1 MKKIIVAI
9 LLVTM
14 ALFALASC
22 GGEELPNYTVT
33 FDTDGGTTVAAQTV
47 EEGQVAIKPA
57 DPTKEGFTFAG
68 WFVGETAY
76 DFSSAVTANLTVKA
90 KWTQNTYT
98 VIFDTDGAAAI
109 DAETVAYGATATKPA
124 DPIKEGFTFMGW
136 FVGDAAYDFTAP
148 VKANVEI
155 KAKWAEITYTVTFD
169 TDGAEAIEAQT
180 VAFGGTATKPQDPT
194 KEGFTFAGWTVNG
207 EAYDFATVLTA
218 DVTIKA
224 TWAEITYTVTFD
236 TDNGAEATTETV
248 KFGGTA
254 TKPADPTKEGYTFV
268 GWTVNGEAY
277 DFATVLT
284 ADVTIKATWA
294 EIAYTV
300 TFDTDGAAAIE
311 AQTVAFGGT
320 ATKPADPTKEGFTF
334 AGWTVNGEAYDFAT
348 VLTADVT
355 IKATWA
361 EITYTVTFD
370 TDNGAEATTETVKF
384 GGTATKPADPTKDG
398 FTFAGWTVNGEAY
411 DFATVLTAD
420 VTIKATWAEITYTV
434 TFDTDNGAEATTET
448 VKFGGTATKP
458 ADPTKDGFYFMGWTV
473 NGEAYDF
480 ATVLTGDITVKAE
493 WLAKPDLTAIAGKW
507 TGTETDGLYTNNE
520 YTFII
525 NADATIT
532 ASYENSYT
540 TVNMAVNT
548 VAFDGT
554 TLTINYN
561 NGDQIVFKLKDGK
574 LAAEKAVAGYAL
586 TIEKT
591 YTVTYDKDG
600 SLKTYEVKHGE
611 LVTAYNP
618 TKTGYDLEGW
628 YLDGVKFDT
637 TTTPIT
643 SDLTLIAQ
651 WKVKMIKVTFLNQD
665 GSVAKEIEVEYNTPF
680 TDIEAPATITTTE
693 GYKFNGKWYGSATT
707 TSPVSKTAKISS
719 EKTYYPGIIAPMG
732 DIAGT
737 WKGTDTKDNTEY
749 TFVINAETQTVAVT
763 TVAGETVTELNV
775 TTIYYKDAT
784 KLVVKYLMEGAT
796 SETTL
801 NLTKQDDGTFKISST
816 LSIAKEGVK
825 TFTVT
830 FDSAEGTAVDAQT
843 VADGAIATEPTAP
856 TKDGFTFDGWYNGED
871 KYDFTTPVTADITLT
886 AKWVVKAVE
895 YTVTFD
901 SNGGSAVDAQTVAEG
916 GFATEPTSTKK
927 YYVIEGWYIGD
938 VKYDFSTPVTAD
950 ITLKAKW
957 VGEPKT
963 FTFCNQ
969 DGSVIKTVTVPYGET
984 VPASEIPTTAGV
996 NEGFVFT
1003 GIWVKGTKW
1012 LVTSAKFNFETE
1024 QIKNDTTK
1032 VFPAVVATSIKELA
1046 GTWTGTYVGY
1056 SSTDDY
1062 VINIAVD
1069 ENYKVTI
1076 TGTYTSSKT
1085 GTSEIILQSVQFD
1098 GSKMT
1103 IKYFRGE
1110 AATSASTLTV
1120 TLQED
1125 GTLKA
1130 TSGPT
1135 LTKG

>member
-109 DAETVAYGATATKPA
+109 DAQTVAYGATATKPA

-169 TDGAEAIEAQT
+169 TDGAE
-180 VAFGGTATKPQDPT
+180 P
-194 KEGFTFAGWTVNG
+194 
-207 EAYDFATVLTA
+207 
-218 DVTIKA
+218 
-224 TWAEITYTVTFD
+224 
-236 TDNGAEATTETV
+236 
-248 KFGGTA
+248 
-254 TKPADPTKEGYTFV
+254 
-268 GWTVNGEAY
+268 
-277 DFATVLT
+277 
-284 ADVTIKATWA
+284 
-294 EIAYTV
+294 
-300 TFDTDGAAAIE
+300 IE

-370 TDNGAEATTETVKF
+370 TDGAAAIDAQTV
-384 GGTATKPADPTKDG
+384 A
-398 FTFAGWTVNGEAY
+398 
-411 DFATVLTAD
+411 
-420 VTIKATWAEITYTV
+420 
-434 TFDTDNGAEATTET
+434 
-448 VKFGGTATKP
+448 FGGTATKP

-493 WLAKPDLTAIAGKW
+493 WLAKPDLTALAGKW
-507 TGTETDGLYTNNE
+507 TGEESLYGYATNE
-520 YTFII
+520 YTFVIAKEGITSAIYETSNNTIKMLVDMVKFDGATLVI
-525 NADATIT
+525 NYHLETAPEIKTITFKFSSENQTLATDSAAGSCALTLGKMVSVTFNYGGYDKEDTVSEVAYGTTVKKPSASWTGHNLVGWFVGETEYDFVTPVTEDMTIT
-532 ASYENSYT
+532 AKWEVKTSKVVFYGQ
-540 TVNMAVNT
+540 
-548 VAFDGT
+548 DGT
-554 TLTINYN
+554 TVL
-561 NGDQIVFKLKDGK
+561 
-574 LAAEKAVAGYAL
+574 
-586 TIEKT
+586 
-591 YTVTYDKDG
+591 
-600 SLKTYEVKHGE
+600 
-611 LVTAYNP
+611 
-618 TKTGYDLEGW
+618 
-628 YLDGVKFDT
+628 
-637 TTTPIT
+637 
-643 SDLTLIAQ
+643 
-651 WKVKMIKVTFLNQD
+651 
-665 GSVAKEIEVEYNTPF
+665 KEIVVEYNTLF
-680 TDIEAPATITTTE
+680 GDIEAPEFTAAD
-693 GYKFNGKWYGSATT
+693 GYKFNGKWYTSKTS
-707 TSPVSKTAKISS
+707 TSPVSDSAKITSD
-719 EKTYYPGIIAPMG
+719 KTYYPGLIAPMT

-737 WKGTDTKDNTEY
+737 WNGTHSSDGDY
-749 TFVINAETQTVAVT
+749 TFVIDAEAATITGKLVK
-763 TVAGETVTELNV
+763 GEVVDELEI
-775 TTIYYKDAT
+775 TTIKFDGTDLAIRYFKD
-784 KLVVKYLMEGAT
+784 GAN

-801 NLTKQDDGTFKISST
+801 TLEFVDGTLKGYSVT
-816 LSIAKEGVK
+816 LINAAQK
-825 TFTVT
+825 TYTVT
-830 FDSAEGTAVDAQT
+830 FDTDGGSEVKAQT
-843 VADGAIATEPTAP
+843 VVAGQKAQKPSNP
-856 TKDGFTFDGWYNGED
+856 TKDGFAF
-871 KYDFTTPVTADITLT
+871 V
-886 AKWVVKAVE
+886 
-895 YTVTFD
+895 
-901 SNGGSAVDAQTVAEG
+901 
-916 GFATEPTSTKK
+916 
-927 YYVIEGWYIGD
+927 GWYIGD
-938 VKYDFSTPVTAD
+938 VEFDFDAAVEADVTVKAKWAETVTVTLDHGYNSKTETKTVAKGMAFEKPADPTRNYYDFVGWFVGDVEYDFTKTVDAP
-950 ITLKAKW
+950 ITLTAKW

-984 VPASEIPTTAGV
+984 IPASEIPTTAGV

-1032 VFPAVVATSIKELA
+1032 VFPAAVAKSIKDLA
-1046 GTWTGTYVGY
+1046 GTWTGSYSSYSGQDTYV
-1056 SSTDDY
+1056 
-1062 VINIAVD
+1062 VNIAVD

-1076 TGTYTSSKT
+1076 TGTYTKN
-1085 GTSEIILQSVQFD
+1085 GTNYEIILQSVQFD
-1098 GSKMT
+1098 GSKMN
-1103 IKYFRGE
+1103 FRFYYDG
-1110 AATSASTLTV
+1110 TSTKNLTG

-1125 GTLKA
+1125 GTLKVS
-1130 TSGPT
+1130 SGPT
-1135 LTKG
+1135 LTKS